1 MAHTLDRLICDVHED
16 IIASVERIMIQLI
29 QLKNEV
35 PESFEPIEGLEV
47 ELFDLKTF
55 SEEAMQMGQSL
66 ENAIKTRNEEITDLE
81 DRVETFEDLLA

>member
-16 IIASVERIMIQLI
+16 IIASVERIIIQLM

-35 PESFEPIEGLEV
+35 PDSFESVEGLEV

-55 SEEAMQMGQSL
+55 SEEAMTMGQSL
-66 ENAIKTRNEEITDLE
+66 ENAVKERNERITEFKDQVEFLE
-81 DRVETFEDLLA
+81 DRII

>member
-16 IIASVERIMIQLI
+16 MIASVERIMIQLM

-55 SEEAMQMGQSL
+55 SEEAMSMGQSL